1 MSDKAGATKIAGLL
15 ATFSA
20 VRPMSTRTIGISG
33 LAGYVP
39 PYRVWLEDWC
49 DWTGNQWPKVRD
61 VVGRSFRV
69 RGPQHSMYTM
79 AANAVIRLIDQY
91 DVDPTRVKFLG
102 LGTES
107 STDNSAGAIIVKGM
121 VDEALISRGRQ
132 PISRS
137 CEVPEFKH
145 ACLGGVYGMKG
156 AIRHLALDGAGGQA
170 IVVCA
175 DIAEYARGST
185 GEPTQ
190 GAGAVAMLLEEDP
203 KLAVVDLIGS
213 GSASDYRIM
222 DFRKPMLRFCG
233 QDRSETHHVQDFPIF
248 NGKFSTTCYIDET
261 LQALCD
267 MYEKRSL
274 DPAAY
279 LDSLRNVFMHR
290 PYRRMPETGWAV
302 SYLFALA
309 QGGEEARFELASYC
323 EPAGIDVDAMI
334 LEMGAEPEIAALAT
348 PETLNYEAYPLTMA
362 VLRSFRTT
370 DKYKVEVVDK
380 LRLGSDVMRDLG
392 NLYTAALPAW
402 MAAGFEQ
409 ALEEGSLEVGEEIL
423 TLGYGSGDAA
433 EVIPF
438 FMAEG
443 WREATRKMRFTESL
457 EFAIDI
463 DFEQYK
469 ALHDGRYVTGLDY
482 EPNNEFIID
491 SVGTSDDRYFA
502 DLGIEYYKYIA

>member
-1 MSDKAGATKIAGLL
+1 MNQSNTNK
-15 ATFSA
+15 
-20 VRPMSTRTIGISG
+20 PIGISG
-33 LAGYVP
+33 LAAYIP

-49 DWTGNQWPKVRD
+49 EWTDSQWPKIRE

-69 RGPQHSMYTM
+69 RGPNHSVYTM

-91 DVDPTRVKFLG
+91 DVDPSRVKFLG

-121 VDEALISRGRQ
+121 VDQALVARGKS

-156 AIRHLALDGAGGQA
+156 AIRHLALDGRGSQA

-175 DIAEYARGST
+175 DIAEYARGSS

-203 KLAVVDLIGS
+203 KLAIVDLVGS

-222 DFRKPMLRFCG
+222 DFRKPMMRFCG
-233 QDRSETHHVQDFPIF
+233 QDRSETHQVQDFPVF
-248 NGKFSTTCYIDET
+248 NGKYSTTCYIDET
-261 LQALCD
+261 LHALND
-267 MYEKRSL
+267 MYEKRGLNSIEHL
-274 DPAAY
+274 R
-279 LDSLRNVFMHR
+279 SLRTLFLHR
-290 PYRRMPETGWAV
+290 PYRRMPETGSAV
-302 SYLFALA
+302 SYLFALGKGSA
-309 QGGEEARFELASYC
+309 EDRAELASYC
-323 EPAGIDVDAMI
+323 YEAGVDIEA
-334 LEMGAEPEIAALAT
+334 LLVEMVSKPNVAGLAGPERLQF
-348 PETLNYEAYPLTMA
+348 EAYPMAMA
-362 VLRSFRTT
+362 VLRAFRASRR
-370 DKYKVEVVDK
+370 YSHEILDK
-380 LRLGSDVMRDLG
+380 LRLGSDTMLDLG

-409 ALEEGSLEVGEEIL
+409 ALEENSLSVGEEVL

-438 FMAEG
+438 FMAEN
-443 WREATRKMRFTESL
+443 WREAAAKIRFADAMELTL
-457 EFAIDI
+457 DLDRA
-463 DFEQYK
+463 QYE
-469 ALHDGRYVTGLDY
+469 ALHDGRQVHDLSYIAR
-482 EPNNEFIID
+482 NEFVIER
-491 SVGTSDDRYFA
+491 VGTTDERHFS
-502 DLGIEYYKYIA
+502 DLGIEYYRYIA

>member
-1 MSDKAGATKIAGLL
+1 MTQSSHKKL
-15 ATFSA
+15 
-20 VRPMSTRTIGISG
+20 IGISG
-33 LAGYVP
+33 LAAYIP

-49 DWTGNQWPKVRD
+49 DWTNNQWPKTRE

-69 RGPQHSMYTM
+69 RGPSHSVYTM

-91 DVDPTRVKFLG
+91 DIDPSRVKFLG

-121 VDEALISRGRQ
+121 VDQAMLARGKA

-175 DIAEYARGST
+175 DIAEYARGSS

-190 GAGAVAMLLEEDP
+190 GAGAVAMLLEENP
-203 KLAVVDLIGS
+203 KLAVVDLVGS

-222 DFRKPMLRFCG
+222 DFRKPMSRFCG
-233 QDRSETHHVQDFPIF
+233 QDRSESHQVQDFPVF
-248 NGKFSTTCYIDET
+248 NGKYSTTCYIDET
-261 LQALCD
+261 LHALND
-267 MYEKRSL
+267 MYEKRDL
-274 DPAAY
+274 NAIKH
-279 LDSLRNVFMHR
+279 LRSLRTLFLHR
-290 PYRRMPETGWAV
+290 PYRRMPETGLAV
-302 SYLFALA
+302 SYLFALG
-309 QGGEEARFELASYC
+309 QGDAEDRAELASYC
-323 EPAGIDVDAMI
+323 YEAGVDVDE
-334 LEMGAEPEIAALAT
+334 LLVEMVSKPEVAHLAGR
-348 PETLNYEAYPLTMA
+348 EMLQHEAYPMAMA
-362 VLRSFRTT
+362 VLRAFRASRHFRS
-370 DKYKVEVVDK
+370 EILDK
-380 LRLGSDVMRDLG
+380 LRLGSDTMLDLG

-409 ALEEGSLEVGEEIL
+409 ALEEDSLTPGEEVL

-438 FMAEG
+438 FMADD
-443 WREATRKMRFTESL
+443 WREAAKKIRFADAMEL
-457 EFAIDI
+457 ALDLNR
-463 DFEQYK
+463 DQYE
-469 ALHDGRYVTGLDY
+469 ALHDGRRIDGLDY
-482 EPNNEFIID
+482 VARNEFVID
-491 SVGTSDDRYFA
+491 HVGVDDERHFA
-502 DLGIEYYKYIA
+502 DIGIEYYRYIA

>member
-1 MSDKAGATKIAGLL
+1 MRPETTK
-15 ATFSA
+15 
-20 VRPMSTRTIGISG
+20 TIGISG

-39 PYRVWLEDWC
+39 PYRVWLQDWC
-49 DWTGNQWPKVRD
+49 EWTDNQWPKVRE
-61 VVGRSFRV
+61 VIGRSFRV

-91 DVDPTRVKFLG
+91 DVDPSRVKFLG

-121 VDEALISRGRQ
+121 VDEALVARGKP

-156 AIRHLALDGAGGQA
+156 AIRHLALDGAGSQA

-175 DIAEYARGST
+175 DIAEYARGSS

-203 KLAVVDLIGS
+203 QLAVVDLVGS

-233 QDRSETHHVQDFPIF
+233 QDRSESHHVQDFPVF
-248 NGKFSTTCYIDET
+248 NGKYSTTCYIDET
-261 LQALCD
+261 LQALND
-267 MYEKRSL
+267 MYEKRGL
-274 DPAAY
+274 DPHAY
-279 LDSLRNVFMHR
+279 LDSLRSVFMHR

-302 SYLFALA
+302 SYLFAL
-309 QGGEEARFELASYC
+309 GGAGDAARAELASYC
-323 EPAGIDVDAMI
+323 EPVGIDVDA
-334 LEMGAEPEIAALAT
+334 LLKEMGTQPEVAKLAT
-348 PETLNYEAYPLTMA
+348 REKLSYEAYPLTMA
-362 VLRSFRTT
+362 VLRNFRAA
-370 DKYKVEVVDK
+370 DKYESEVLRK
-380 LRLGSDVMRDLG
+380 LRLGSETMRDLG

-409 ALEEGSLEVGEEIL
+409 ALEEDSLEVGEEVL

-438 FMAEG
+438 FIAEG
-443 WREATRKMRFTESL
+443 WREATRKIRFGEAV

-469 ALHDGRYVTGLDY
+469 ALHDGRHVSGLDY

-491 SVGTSDDRYFA
+491 NVGASDERHFA
-502 DLGIEYYKYIA
+502 DLGIEYYKYFAS

>member
-1 MSDKAGATKIAGLL
+1 MNQSSHKKL
-15 ATFSA
+15 
-20 VRPMSTRTIGISG
+20 IGISG
-33 LAGYVP
+33 LAAYVP

-49 DWTGNQWPKVRD
+49 EWSGNQWPKIRE

-69 RGPQHSMYTM
+69 RGPNHSVYTM

-91 DVDPTRVKFLG
+91 DVDPARVKFLG

-107 STDNSAGAIIVKGM
+107 STDNSAGAIIIKGM
-121 VDEALISRGRQ
+121 IDEALQGRGRA

-170 IVVCA
+170 IVVCS
-175 DIAEYARGST
+175 DIAEYARGSS

-203 KLAVVDLIGS
+203 KLAVVDLVGS

-233 QDRSETHHVQDFPIF
+233 QDRSETHQVQDFPVF
-248 NGKFSTTCYIDET
+248 NGKYSTTCYIDET
-261 LQALCD
+261 LHALND
-267 MYEKRSL
+267 MYVKRDLVASDYLRSL
-274 DPAAY
+274 RT
-279 LDSLRNVFMHR
+279 LFLHR

-302 SYLFALA
+302 SYLFALGQA
-309 QGGEEARFELASYC
+309 KSEEGNSEDRAELASYC
-323 EPAGIDVDAMI
+323 
-334 LEMGAEPEIAALAT
+334 
-348 PETLNYEAYPLTMA
+348 YEAGVEVEAVMEEMASKPDITKLAHPERLQYEVYPLTMA
-362 VLRSFRTT
+362 VLRAFRASRHYR
-370 DKYKVEVVDK
+370 KEILDK
-380 LRLGSDVMRDLG
+380 LRLGSDTMLDLG

-409 ALEEGSLEVGEEIL
+409 ALDEDSLSPGEEVL

-438 FMAEG
+438 FMADG
-443 WREATRKMRFTESL
+443 WREAAAKINFAEAMQ
-457 EFAIDI
+457 FAIDL
-463 DFEQYK
+463 DRQQYE
-469 ALHDGRYVTGLDY
+469 ALHDGRHTGNLDY
-482 EPNNEFIID
+482 IARNEFVID
-491 SVGTSDDRYFA
+491 RVGRSDDRHFT
-502 DLGIEYYKYIA
+502 DLGIEYYRYIA

>member
-1 MSDKAGATKIAGLL
+1 MNHANDIKRIGL
-15 ATFSA
+15 
-20 VRPMSTRTIGISG
+20 SG
-33 LAGYVP
+33 LAAYVP
-39 PYRVWLEDWC
+39 PFRVWLEDWC
-49 DWTGNQWPKVRD
+49 EWTGEQWPKVRE

-69 RGPQHSMYTM
+69 RGPNQSVYTM
-79 AANAVIRLIDQY
+79 AATAVIRLIDQY

-121 VDEALISRGRQ
+121 VDQALEARGKP

-175 DIAEYARGST
+175 DIAEYARGSS

-203 KLAVVDLIGS
+203 QLAIVDLPAS

-233 QDRSETHHVQDFPIF
+233 QDRSESHQVQDFPVF
-248 NGKFSTTCYIDET
+248 NGKYSTTCYIDET
-261 LQALCD
+261 LHALTD
-267 MYEKRSL
+267 MYEKRAL
-274 DPAAY
+274 NPAEY
-279 LDSLRNVFMHR
+279 LRSLRTVFMHR

-302 SYLFALA
+302 SYLFALLD
-309 QGGEEARFELASYC
+309 GGADDRAELASYC
-323 EPAGIDVDAMI
+323 YEAGVDPQQ
-334 LEMGAEPEIAALAT
+334 LRTEMYSKPEVSALAEPERLQ
-348 PETLNYEAYPLTMA
+348 YEAYPLMMA
-362 VLRSFRTT
+362 VHRVFRASRH
-370 DKYKVEVVDK
+370 YRREILDK
-380 LRLGSDVMRDLG
+380 LALGSDTMLDLG

-409 ALEEGSLEVGEEIL
+409 ALDEGSLKAGEEVL

-438 FMAEG
+438 FVADG
-443 WREATRKMRFTESL
+443 WRDATAAIGFGEVMQ
-457 EFAIDI
+457 FAVDLN
-463 DFEQYK
+463 FEQYK
-469 ALHDGRYVTGLDY
+469 ALHDGRRPIGLDY
-482 EPNNEFIID
+482 VAQNEFVID
-491 SVGTSDDRYFA
+491 RVGHVDERHFT
-502 DLGIEYYKYIA
+502 DLGIEYYRYVS